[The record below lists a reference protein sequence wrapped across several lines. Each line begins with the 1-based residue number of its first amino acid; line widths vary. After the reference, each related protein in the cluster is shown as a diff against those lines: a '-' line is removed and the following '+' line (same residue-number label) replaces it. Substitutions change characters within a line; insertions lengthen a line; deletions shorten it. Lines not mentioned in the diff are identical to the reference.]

1 MHKKAYKFKLQPNKN
16 QRILI
21 NKTIGCCRLIYNC
34 MLYEKQQSY
43 ENEIKNF
50 IPKTEK
56 DYKEEKD
63 FLKEVDSIALQQ
75 SRIDLTNA
83 YKNHFRKLKKKEKTS
98 LRYKSK
104 KNVKNS
110 YRTININNSIR
121 TESDRIKI
129 PKLGFVRFKKSRE
142 INGDIKSITVSKN
155 ILNQYYISILVDEEI
170 NKLPESK
177 NNIGIDLGLKDFA
190 ICSNGNIVDNP
201 KYYREYEDKLAKEQ
215 KKLSHR
221 EKASN
226 RYEEQRKKV
235 FKVHQK
241 IRNIREDF
249 LHKLSTE
256 IINENQVIC
265 LEDLN
270 VKGMVKN
277 PKLSKSISDASWS
290 SFVRMLEYKSDWYG
304 RTIIKIDRF
313 FPSSKLCNNCNYK
326 NNDLELKDRYWDCPS
341 CGKHLDRDSN
351 ASLNILDEGLRLYKE
366 NRRDGGDSSI
376 MKETLVS

>member
-1 MHKKAYKFKLQPNKN
+1 MFKKAYKFRLQPNKN

-34 MLYEKQQSY
+34 MLYEKQNAY
-43 ENEIKNF
+43 ENEIENF

-56 DYKEEKD
+56 DYKQEKD

-75 SRIDLTNA
+75 SRIDLTTS

-121 TESDRIKI
+121 TESNRIRI

-142 INGDIKSITVSKN
+142 INGNIKSITVSKN
-155 ILNQYYISILVDEEI
+155 ILNQYHISILVDEEI

-177 NNIGIDLGLKDFA
+177 NNIGIDLGLKDIA
-190 ICSNGNIVDNP
+190 ICSNGNIVNNP
-201 KYYREYEDKLAKEQ
+201 RYYREYENKLAKEQ
-215 KKLSHR
+215 RKLSHR
-221 EKASN
+221 DKASN
-226 RYEEQRKKV
+226 RYEKQRKKV
-235 FKVHQK
+235 FRIHQK

-249 LHKLSTE
+249 LQKLSSK

-277 PKLSKSISDASWS
+277 PKLSKSISDVSWS

-341 CGKHLDRDSN
+341 CGKHLDRDMN
-351 ASLNILDEGLRLYKE
+351 ASFNILDEGLRLYK

-376 MKETLVS
+376 MKEALAS

>member
-1 MHKKAYKFKLQPNKN
+1 MFKKAYKFRLQPNKN

-34 MLYEKQQSY
+34 MLYEKQNAY
-43 ENEIKNF
+43 ENEIENF

-56 DYKEEKD
+56 DYKQEKD

-75 SRIDLTNA
+75 SRIDLTTS

-121 TESDRIKI
+121 TESNRIRI

-142 INGDIKSITVSKN
+142 INGNIKSITVSKN
-155 ILNQYYISILVDEEI
+155 ILNQYHISILVDEEI

-201 KYYREYEDKLAKEQ
+201 RYYREYENKLAKEQ
-215 KKLSHR
+215 RKLSHR
-221 EKASN
+221 DKASN
-226 RYEEQRKKV
+226 RYEKQRKKV
-235 FKVHQK
+235 FRIHQK

-249 LHKLSTE
+249 LQKLSSK

-277 PKLSKSISDASWS
+277 PKLSKSISDVSWS

-341 CGKHLDRDSN
+341 CGKHLDRDMN
-351 ASLNILDEGLRLYKE
+351 ASFNILDEGLRLYK

-376 MKETLVS
+376 MKEALAS

>member
-1 MHKKAYKFKLQPNKN
+1 
-16 QRILI
+16 
-21 NKTIGCCRLIYNC
+21 